1 MGASRGGEVRP
12 PGGRLPVD
20 DALLVKL
27 RDQGF
32 TQREIGAIVDMKP
45 NTVAVRLRRLDS
57 RAEKLIASDDGP
69 TV

>member
-1 MGASRGGEVRP
+1 M
-12 PGGRLPVD
+12 
-20 DALLVKL
+20 KL

-32 TQREIGAIVDMKP
+32 TQQEIGAIVDMKP